1 VSDLPPQGLGGTGDG
16 SSPPGNTGNDKPSV
30 GNTDPKAFAGRESI
44 YKFDS
49 SALERAAQ
57 AAKELERSQY
67 ATQAFDVVKM
77 QEQTK
82 QLEIQKQMKEYA
94 QHEEEIRFKHQQQLN
109 EEKRKMMN
117 EESQHQAERAKFQD
131 QLARKR
137 MQDQAAEQSRLQDE
151 ERRRQED
158 EARKEKAEADR
169 QKKEEEKRKRQQ
181 LMAGL
186 QASGGPNFEIMKKD
200 KQAEKFDKFGNIVK
214 AKAEMGLTKEQQDEQ
229 KKRALADL
237 VKPIDTAGLDVA
249 GLRTKIK
256 DLHARIT
263 RLEGQKYDMEKRRDR
278 QEYDL
283 KELNERQRQISRNKA
298 MKKGLN
304 PDEVANSPHPPK
316 VPVASKYDRQI
327 DRRSYHDRFTLFEAP
342 PKPKKPAIHHGSAR
356 PPSEWGRKESEELE
370 NLRKNLEPPKYQEA
384 VKIEGARAPMEP
396 IPVSIEGD
404 ENPDEEEE

>member
-1 VSDLPPQGLGGTGDG
+1 MSDNEEEREGEEEGEEEEAEAEEAPSQSEAVEESVQEEVEEAPKEEEKPKPKPPPRQIEESGGATK
-16 SSPPGNTGNDKPSV
+16 TE
-30 GNTDPKAFAGRESI
+30 AELAM
-44 YKFDS
+44 
-49 SALERAAQ
+49 LAQ
-57 AAKELERSQY
+57 KR
-67 ATQAFDVVKM
+67 K
-77 QEQTK
+77 
-82 QLEIQKQMKEYA
+82 
-94 QHEEEIRFKHQQQLN
+94 HEEE
-109 EEKRKMMN
+109 EEAKLAHYEEQRRIQREKEEEELRLLKEKQERRKRER
-117 EESQHQAERAKFQD
+117 EEEDRIMAERKQAE
-131 QLARKR
+131 
-137 MQDQAAEQSRLQDE
+137 E

-327 DRRSYHDRFTLFEAP
+327 DRRSYHDRYTLFEAP
-342 PKPKKPAIHHGSAR
+342 PKPKKPPIHHGSAR

-404 ENPDEEEE
+404 ENPDEEEEE

>member
-1 VSDLPPQGLGGTGDG
+1 MSDEEQVEGEEEGEEEEAEAEEAPSQSEAVEEEAVVEEAPPKEEEKPKPKPPPPRQIEEPGGATK
-16 SSPPGNTGNDKPSV
+16 TE
-30 GNTDPKAFAGRESI
+30 AELAM
-44 YKFDS
+44 
-49 SALERAAQ
+49 LAQ
-57 AAKELERSQY
+57 KR
-67 ATQAFDVVKM
+67 K
-77 QEQTK
+77 
-82 QLEIQKQMKEYA
+82 
-94 QHEEEIRFKHQQQLN
+94 HEEEEEAKMAHYEEQRRIQREKEEEELRQLKEKQERRKRER
-109 EEKRKMMN
+109 EEEDRLL
-117 EESQHQAERAKFQD
+117 AERKQV
-131 QLARKR
+131 
-137 MQDQAAEQSRLQDE
+137 EE

-169 QKKEEEKRKRQQ
+169 LKKEADKIKRQQ

-229 KKRALADL
+229 KKKALADL
-237 VKPIDTAGLDVA
+237 IKGIGDTTGLDVA
-249 GLRTKIK
+249 ALRVKIK
-256 DLHARIT
+256 DLHARIS

-298 MKKGLN
+298 LKKGLN

-316 VPVASKYDRQI
+316 VPTASKYDRQI
-327 DRRSYHDRFTLFEAP
+327 DRRSYHDRYTLFEAP
-342 PKPKKPAIHHGSAR
+342 PKAKKPAIHHGSAR
-356 PPSEWGRKESEELE
+356 PPNEWGRKESEELE

-396 IPVSIEGD
+396 IPVSIEG
-404 ENPDEEEE
+404 EGEEPEEE

>member
-1 VSDLPPQGLGGTGDG
+1 MSDNEEEREGEEEGEEEEAEAEEA
-16 SSPPGNTGNDKPSV
+16 PSQSEAV
-30 GNTDPKAFAGRESI
+30 EESVQEEVEEAPKEEEKPKAKPPPRQIEETGGATKTE
-44 YKFDS
+44 
-49 SALERAAQ
+49 AELAMLAQ
-57 AAKELERSQY
+57 KR
-67 ATQAFDVVKM
+67 K
-77 QEQTK
+77 
-82 QLEIQKQMKEYA
+82 
-94 QHEEEIRFKHQQQLN
+94 HEEE
-109 EEKRKMMN
+109 EEAKLAHYEEQRRIQREKEEEELRLLKEKQERRKRER
-117 EESQHQAERAKFQD
+117 EEEDRIMAERKQAE
-131 QLARKR
+131 
-137 MQDQAAEQSRLQDE
+137 E

-229 KKRALADL
+229 KKRALSDL

-327 DRRSYHDRFTLFEAP
+327 DRRSYHDRYTLFEAP
-342 PKPKKPAIHHGSAR
+342 PKAKKPAIHHGSAR

-396 IPVSIEGD
+396 IPVSIEGN

>member
-1 VSDLPPQGLGGTGDG
+1 ML
-16 SSPPGNTGNDKPSV
+16 
-30 GNTDPKAFAGRESI
+30 
-44 YKFDS
+44 
-49 SALERAAQ
+49 AQ
-57 AAKELERSQY
+57 KR
-67 ATQAFDVVKM
+67 K
-77 QEQTK
+77 
-82 QLEIQKQMKEYA
+82 
-94 QHEEEIRFKHQQQLN
+94 HEEE
-109 EEKRKMMN
+109 EEAKLAHYEEQRRIQREKEEEELRLLKEKQERRKRER
-117 EESQHQAERAKFQD
+117 EEEERVMAERKQ
-131 QLARKR
+131 
-137 MQDQAAEQSRLQDE
+137 MEE

-158 EARKEKAEADR
+158 EERKAKAEADR
-169 QKKEEEKRKRQQ
+169 LKKEEDKRKRQA

-186 QASGGPNFEIMKKD
+186 QASGGPNFEITKKD
-200 KQAEKFDKFGNIVK
+200 KEAEKFDRFGNIVK

-237 VKPIDTAGLDVA
+237 LKPIDTAGLDVGA
-249 GLRTKIK
+249 LRTKIK
-256 DLHARIT
+256 DLHARIS

-298 MKKGLN
+298 LKKGLN

-327 DRRSYHDRFTLFEAP
+327 DRRSYHDRYSMFEAP
-342 PKPKKPAIHHGSAR
+342 PKAKKPAIHHGSAR
-356 PPSEWGRKESEELE
+356 PPNEWGRKESEELE

-404 ENPDEEEE
+404 EGPEEEE